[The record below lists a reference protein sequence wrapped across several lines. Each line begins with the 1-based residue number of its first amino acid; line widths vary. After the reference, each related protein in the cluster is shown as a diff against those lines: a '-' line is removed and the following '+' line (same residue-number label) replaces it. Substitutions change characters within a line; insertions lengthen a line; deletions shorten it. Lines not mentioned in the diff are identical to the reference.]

1 VTWLLHMWHDSFI
14 CDMTPSYV
22 TWLVDVWY
30 DSFMCAM
37 THSCVPWLVHDS
49 FICDRENLQMQSQEH
64 VLPWE
69 STYCMTRLYET
80 WLIYTWHDSFICDM
94 TRWYVPW
101 LIHMSQKKEH
111 TLPWESTYCMTVFW
125 TRSEG
130 MCNVNHSYWWHD
142 SWLIHM
148 RQKKPAAAVTRA
160 RSAMGEFG
168 TSEIRLGRCWV
179 ILTRYSRTSSTSV
192 RCNKI
197 WRSSSPGV
205 YVALHQR
212 RMCSGIRIAY
222 WRALNYWY
230 WNKCADYYNGIN
242 ELL

>member
-1 VTWLLHMWHDSFI
+1 
-14 CDMTPSYV
+14 
-22 TWLVDVWY
+22 
-30 DSFMCAM
+30 
-37 THSCVPWLVHDS
+37 
-49 FICDRENLQMQSQEH
+49 
-64 VLPWE
+64 
-69 STYCMTRLYET
+69 
-80 WLIYTWHDSFICDM
+80 M

-111 TLPWESTYCMTVFW
+111 TLPWESTYCMTVLW

-160 RSAMGEFG
+160 RIAMGEFG
-168 TSEIRLGRCWV
+168 TSKIRLGRCWV
-179 ILTRYSRTSSTSV
+179 ISTRYSRTSSTSA

-205 YVALHQR
+205 YVALHQG

-222 WRALNYWY
+222 RRALNSRH
-230 WNKCADYYNGIN
+230 NGVNARLQYIFVARYFCHSVYGY
-242 ELL
+242 LLNVFGIMVYLHVCCIFLA